1 MLRLDWGV
9 RAKKWCVDAHCQ
21 INSTSR
27 LKTSMDGTQQ
37 LASQLGHVLLDN
49 KPKKKR
55 AARAFHSDFTTGP
68 ELAFPTSST
77 PSHSVADPSG
87 TGFASPPGS
96 LPAAFAPAV
105 VQQSPLVPGDNA
117 PGGHIHMAP
126 SAPNAVPAATPSV
139 PHSELSIQANRY
151 SHQMDYMTATDQ
163 EPYRSFYT
171 FNNVVPPTA
180 GTQIHTVDQGTASGK
195 FIRSTMYN
203 VPESEQ
209 LRAAT
214 KLPMAVTIRPFA
226 PVLDTE
232 EPIPVVD
239 MRHCG
244 DVAGADQLDIGP
256 IRCRRCRTYM
266 NPAMQHTPN
275 YRFVCNICQFPNN
288 TVPSDY
294 SSMINPQTGTRVDV
308 GVRPELHKGVYDILV
323 PPSYHVGGPET
334 QPEVLHQVFL
344 IDVSEQSIRQ
354 NLPTL
359 FADAIRLALYGDN
372 ARSDIRVCII
382 TFDRRLQFYN
392 LDPSLSSTQI
402 SISSDL
408 EDPFVPLS
416 DGLFVDPEE
425 SRHVIENML
434 DNLEL
439 LSMENNVYADPEPC
453 FAAACRTAMLCLQ
466 PVGGGK
472 ITSLLSTLPS
482 WGPGSLRFKDNRAV
496 GKLLSPELEK
506 MVFSPDN
513 EYYKLLAK
521 DFVQLNV
528 GLDTIVVTPSS
539 VDLSNIGWLCSIS
552 GGSVYRFPDFNFERD
567 SKVISAQFV
576 NCVTKCCAYQG
587 QLKLRCSNGLQ
598 VAQYYGTSSDASSF
612 GLLGTQDPVLPII
625 HEDQSFT
632 VLMSYDGR
640 LDTKYDCHFQ
650 AALLYT
656 DPQGVRKVRVIN
668 LVLAVSERL
677 EDVFNFVEEDAVVTT
692 IVRETLSHVGVQRL
706 LELRESVN
714 SKLVDVFTQYRAMCE
729 INRHQLSASN
739 QLLFPDSLKHLP
751 IYMLSL
757 VRNNAIRNSNTLSAD
772 ARLSSIYLMLK
783 MPVER
788 LVYVLYPALVEL
800 HSLQD
805 DECMIADE
813 SVNPSGFIRLPEY
826 KPATSKSLQPGVYV
840 MCNGQTV
847 YVWVHPD
854 ANELL
859 IKDLFGEH
867 ILSVKDIDPL
877 MDELPDL
884 PSHISQQARNLVRYF
899 QKDILGLPFLDCAGV
914 KIVRQG
920 IDPGVNAFRES
931 LIEDAL
937 GSLGN
942 LLTLLP
948 EYLSN
953 LHKAIKVKLDNDKSS
968 GKVKNSVKLAEDHST
983 LAQKLIQF

>member
-1 MLRLDWGV
+1 MVSGSGSVPVLVFGRASLRFVFTTTDP
-9 RAKKWCVDAHCQ
+9 
-21 INSTSR
+21 
-27 LKTSMDGTQQ
+27 MDPHQ
-37 LASQLGHVLLDN
+37 LAGQLGQVSLDG
-49 KPKKKR
+49 KSRKKR
-55 AARAFHSDFTTGP
+55 SARAFHTDFSTGP
-68 ELAFPTSST
+68 ELAFPTPPTVNNSPSVLHQQT
-77 PSHSVADPSG
+77 PSVSSPS
-87 TGFASPPGS
+87 TSSFA
-96 LPAAFAPAV
+96 APY
-105 VQQSPLVPGDNA
+105 GDNA
-117 PGGHIHMAP
+117 SPMHASHP
-126 SAPNAVPAATPSV
+126 VPAAVANPSQND
-139 PHSELSIQANRY
+139 LSIQTNRY
-151 SHQMDYMTATDQ
+151 NHQKEYMTSVDL
-163 EPYRSFYT
+163 EPYKSFYT
-171 FNNVVPPTA
+171 FHNVVPPTA

-226 PVLDTE
+226 PLLETE

-239 MRHCG
+239 MTQLG
-244 DVAGADQLDIGP
+244 DVPGADALDIGP
-256 IRCRRCRTYM
+256 VRCRRCRTYM

-308 GVRPELHKGVYDILV
+308 AIRPELHKGVYDILV
-323 PPSYHVGGPET
+323 PKSYNVGGPEVIP
-334 QPEVLHQVFL
+334 QVLHHVFL

-359 FADAIRLALYGDN
+359 FADAIRLALYGEAETFN
-372 ARSDIRVCII
+372 SRVCII

-392 LDPSLSSTQI
+392 LSPSLSTTQI

-416 DGLFVDPEE
+416 DGLFADPEE

-434 DNLEL
+434 ENLEL
-439 LSMENNVYADPEPC
+439 LLMENNVYADPEPC

-466 PVGGGK
+466 SVGGGK

-496 GKLLSPELEK
+496 CKLLSPELEK
-506 MVFSPDN
+506 VVFTPDN
-513 EYYKLLAK
+513 DYYKLLAK
-521 DFVQLNV
+521 DFILLNV

-567 SKVISAQFV
+567 SKVVSAQFV
-576 NCVTKCCAYQG
+576 SCVNKCRGYQG

-598 VAQYYGTSSDASSF
+598 VSQYYGTSSDATASGF
-612 GLLGTQDPVLPII
+612 MGTQDPVLPIL

-632 VLMSYDGR
+632 VLMTYDGK

-656 DPQGVRKVRVIN
+656 DPFGVRKVRVVN

-677 EDVFNFVEEDAVVTT
+677 EDVFNFVEEDSVVST
-692 IVRETLSHVGVQRL
+692 IVRETVSHVGVQRL

-714 SKLVDVFTQYRAMCE
+714 TKLVDVFTQYRAMCE
-729 INRHQLSASN
+729 VNRHQLGAPN

-757 VRNNAIRNSNTLSAD
+757 IRTTAIRNSNTLSAD
-772 ARLSSIYLMLK
+772 ARLASIYQLLR

-788 LVYVLYPALVEL
+788 LVYTLYPALVEL

-805 DECMIADE
+805 DECMVPDT
-813 SVNPSGFIRLPEY
+813 SSNPNHFISLPEY
-826 KPATSKSLQPGVYV
+826 KPATSKILQPGVYIL
-840 MCNGQTV
+840 CNGSQV
-847 YVWVHPD
+847 FVWVHPD

-859 IKDLFGEH
+859 IKDLFGDH
-867 ILSVKDIDPL
+867 INSVKDIDPL

-884 PSHISQQARNLVRYF
+884 PSHISQQARNLVRFF
-899 QKDILGLPFLDCAGV
+899 QKEIVGLPSLDCAGV
-914 KIVRQG
+914 RIVRHG

-931 LIEDAL
+931 LIEDSI

-942 LLTLLP
+942 LLPLLP
-948 EYLSN
+948 DYLSN
-953 LHKAIKVKLDNDKSS
+953 LHKAIKVKLENDKSS
-968 GKVKNSVKLAEDHST
+968 GKVKNSVKAAEDHST